1 MKNENTYRGRNEGNN
16 YNDRDRRY
24 NERDYNAG
32 DDYNNYPNSDNNRN
46 SYSSDRRENQKYNDD
61 RFNDS
66 SNNENRNWE
75 NQGYYGN
82 NLRKED
88 DRYGRS
94 VNRENN
100 NNSMQNRDWW
110 DKTKD
115 EVSSWFGDDEAERRR
130 KMDDIRDF
138 NHRGKGPKN
147 YKRSPERIKEDVNDK
162 LSDNWMIDAS
172 EIEVDVN
179 GSEVTLNGTVERRVN
194 KRLAEDIAES
204 VLGVTHVQNNLR
216 VNTTALLENKMENKA
231 SSTSNPANVNYANGA
246 RKQEPAN
253 HN

>member
-1 MKNENTYRGRNEGNN
+1 MKNENRYRAQNGANN
-16 YNDRDRRY
+16 YNSNDRGRQY

-32 DDYNNYPNSDNNRN
+32 DDYNSYPNSNNNHRN
-46 SYSSDRRENQKYNDD
+46 SYNSNWRENQKYNDD

-66 SNNENRNWE
+66 SYKEKRNWE
-75 NQGYYGN
+75 NEGYYGN
-82 NLRKED
+82 DLQREN

-94 VNRENN
+94 VNRENDYN
-100 NNSMQNRDWW
+100 NRQNRDWW

-130 KMDDIRDF
+130 KMDDIRDY
-138 NHRGKGPKN
+138 NHKGKGPKN

-172 EIEVDVN
+172 EIEVEVT
-179 GSEVTLNGTVERRVN
+179 GSEVTLNGTVDSRAA
-194 KRLAEDIAES
+194 KRQAEDTAES
-204 VLGVTHVQNNLR
+204 VSGVTHVQNNLR
-216 VNTTALLENKMENKA
+216 VNTNVPMENKTP
-231 SSTSNPANVNYANGA
+231 STSTPADVTYANGS
-246 RKQEPAN
+246 RKRETAN